1 MRRTSQSPT
10 ETRRYTPAMKRLLV
24 IIGAIVVVAG
34 LAVGLVLFKPWL
46 LFVDVRVDD
55 ALPTITQPSAS
66 AEPTPG
72 ATAAPAPPEP
82 ELLSTGT
89 FISHEHTTSG
99 TVSIVEQPD
108 GSRVLA
114 IAGLDTSN
122 GPDVHVWLSASDVV
136 EGFDGWFVAG
146 GAPYLDLGL
155 IKGNVGDQV
164 YEIPAD
170 ADLSQ
175 YRSVALWCVQF
186 SVSFGAAQLAAS

>member
-1 MRRTSQSPT
+1 
-10 ETRRYTPAMKRLLV
+10 MKRVLLIV
-24 IIGAIVVVAG
+24 AGVVVVAG
-34 LAVGLVLFKPWL
+34 LAVGLVIFKPWL

-55 ALPTITQPSAS
+55 ALPTFAPPAASSEPTPSAS
-66 AEPTPG
+66 STPQPAEPR
-72 ATAAPAPPEP
+72 
-82 ELLSTGT
+82 LLSTGT
-89 FISHEHTTSG
+89 LISHEHPTSG
-99 TVSIVEQPD
+99 TVSIVEHPD

-136 EGFDGWFVAG
+136 EGFDGWYIAG
-146 GAPYLDLGL
+146 GAPFLDLGA
-155 IKGNVGDQV
+155 IKGNLGDQV